1 MGALDFLRAGG
12 IFLSLSCV
20 YDVMGGWMEGELPL
34 LVARARRGDRAAF
47 ERMVRLTVRLVY
59 AQVAAAVRD
68 RGRAEDLTQE
78 TFVRAWKGIGT
89 VTEEAGFVSWLLT
102 VARNVVVDAGKSE
115 GRAKRG
121 GGKAVGR
128 GAALEVVEEGGVGP
142 GEAAELAEE
151 RGRVVEVLGGLPE
164 EYRRVLMMR
173 YLGGAG
179 YEEIRRGLGLS
190 DGALRGL
197 LARGMAMM
205 RERMTTV
212 RGDGR

>member
-1 MGALDFLRAGG
+1 
-12 IFLSLSCV
+12 
-20 YDVMGGWMEGELPL
+20 
-34 LVARARRGDRAAF
+34 
-47 ERMVRLTVRLVY
+47 
-59 AQVAAAVRD
+59 
-68 RGRAEDLTQE
+68 
-78 TFVRAWKGIGT
+78 
-89 VTEEAGFVSWLLT
+89 
-102 VARNVVVDAGKSE
+102 
-115 GRAKRG
+115 
-121 GGKAVGR
+121 
-128 GAALEVVEEGGVGP
+128 
-142 GEAAELAEE
+142 LAEE

-212 RGDGR
+212 RGDGK

>member
-1 MGALDFLRAGG
+1 
-12 IFLSLSCV
+12 
-20 YDVMGGWMEGELPL
+20 MEGELAL

-47 ERMVRLTVRLVY
+47 ERVVRLTVRVVY
-59 AQVAAAVRD
+59 AQVVAAVRD

-89 VTEEAGFVSWLLT
+89 VNEEAGFVSWLLT
-102 VARNVVVDAGKSE
+102 VARNVVLDAGKSE

-121 GGKAVGR
+121 GSRRAEGR
-128 GAALEVVEEGGVGP
+128 GEALEVVDEGGVGP
-142 GEAAELAEE
+142 GQAAELAEE
-151 RGRVVEVLGGLPE
+151 RGRVVEVLEGLPE

-205 RERMTTV
+205 RERMTKV
-212 RGDGR
+212 RGDGT

>member
-1 MGALDFLRAGG
+1 
-12 IFLSLSCV
+12 
-20 YDVMGGWMEGELPL
+20 MEGELPL

-47 ERMVRLTVRLVY
+47 ERVVRLTVRVVY

-128 GAALEVVEEGGVGP
+128 GEALEVVAEGGVGP

-151 RGRVVEVLGGLPE
+151 RGRVMEVLEGLPE

-212 RGDGR
+212 RGDG